1 MQNCGNDTLQKFLE
15 DVITELRKTDVI
27 TSSDVTFI
35 IAGLF
40 QRFSKADRCSIIDF
54 IHDLEKYSDYVIHI
68 EKPTN
73 EYNGICDIEV
83 QPCTYGNG
91 LEDYDEPNHRYKIE
105 ITSDERMGGYCE
117 CEPDD
122 KDFRE
127 DKGCCGHGC
136 DWYAPSFTLHK
147 IIEVENYKWSG
158 DEHDFW
164 DFEDAFYKSES
175 DLEEQKKKSDKEYE
189 IKQIQERMKAD
200 EQRLKELMEN
210 N

>member
-15 DVITELRKTDVI
+15 DVITEVRNTDVV
-27 TSSDVTFI
+27 TSDDVTFI

-54 IHDLEKYSDYVIHI
+54 IRDLEKYSDYVIHI
-68 EKPTN
+68 EKSTN

-83 QPCTYGNG
+83 QPCVYSETDFM
-91 LEDYDEPNHRYKIE
+91 DYPEYHYRIE
-105 ITSDERMGGYCE
+105 ITSDERMWGYCE
-117 CEPDD
+117 CSPDD

-136 DWYAPSFTLHK
+136 DWYAPSFKLHK
-147 IIEVENYKWSG
+147 IIEVENYKWNG

-164 DFEDAFYKSES
+164 DFEDTFYKSES
-175 DLEEQKKKSDKEYE
+175 ELEEQKKKSDKEYE
-189 IKQIQERMKAD
+189 IKQIKERMKVD

-210 N
+210 